1 MTRTGTFL
9 STVAAVF
16 SHSGGSLTAP
26 TVPASI
32 PTSMSTASLDRVAS
46 RPSTS
51 YSIASSKPA
60 TSQSKGSKKWKK
72 SRSKK
77 IKQHNEVWWTLT
89 TPYKGE
95 FREFL
100 PNGQVSHEWN
110 HMYL

>member
-1 MTRTGTFL
+1 MTRTGNFL

-16 SHSGGSLTAP
+16 SHTGHSLTAP

-32 PTSMSTASLDRVAS
+32 PTSMSSTSIDQVAS

-60 TSQSKGSKKWKK
+60 TSLSKGSKRWKK
-72 SRSKK
+72 LKSKK
-77 IKQHNEVWWTLT
+77 MKQHNEVWWTLT

-100 PNGQVSHEWN
+100 PNGQAAHEWN